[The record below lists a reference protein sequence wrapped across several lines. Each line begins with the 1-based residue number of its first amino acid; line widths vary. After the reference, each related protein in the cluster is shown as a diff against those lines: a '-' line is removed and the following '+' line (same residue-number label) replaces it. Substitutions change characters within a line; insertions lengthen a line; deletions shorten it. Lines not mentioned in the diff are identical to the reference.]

1 MRERQLTQ
9 IPSKGSALLVDDDPL
24 ICEFL
29 DHALTRQGFRVV
41 TEGSAEDALQ
51 RLTTEDFDVVV
62 TDVNMGGLDGLKFTE
77 KVLAQRADVPVI
89 LVTGMASMEVAV
101 AALRAGAWDF
111 LVKPIDPQLL
121 TLSMERALRHR
132 NLKTEVTR
140 LRSIVPPSGGDRMI
154 GQSAQMKRVYDL
166 VARVAP
172 GEAAVL
178 IAGESGTGK
187 ELVANA
193 VHQGSLRKDGP
204 FIAINCAAVPAN
216 LLESELFGHVRGAF
230 TDAKGDRKG
239 LFAQAEGGTLF
250 LDEIGE
256 LPIELQPKLLRALQE
271 RKIRPL
277 GGTNEISFNARL
289 VTATNRDLET
299 EVEEKRF
306 REDLFYRINV
316 VKIEVPP
323 LRERH
328 SDVLMLAQHFIQTA
342 SAQSDKKVKGL
353 SAGAAEKL
361 LSYAWPGNVRELEN
375 CIQSA
380 VALARFDELSVEDL
394 PNKVRQFLS
403 ERVVV
408 AADTAEELVTLEEL
422 GQRYLKRVLT
432 LLSGN
437 KTRAAKIL
445 GVDRR
450 TLYRML
456 ERLDPALVSGS
467 PPPPP
472 P

>member
-1 MRERQLTQ
+1 
-9 IPSKGSALLVDDDPL
+9 
-24 ICEFL
+24 
-29 DHALTRQGFRVV
+29 
-41 TEGSAEDALQ
+41 
-51 RLTTEDFDVVV
+51 
-62 TDVNMGGLDGLKFTE
+62 
-77 KVLAQRADVPVI
+77 
-89 LVTGMASMEVAV
+89 
-101 AALRAGAWDF
+101 
-111 LVKPIDPQLL
+111 PIDPVLL
-121 TLSMERALRHR
+121 ALSMERALKHR
-132 NLKTEVTR
+132 AVKVEVAR
-140 LRSIVPPSGGDRMI
+140 LRMLVPPTGGERI
-154 GQSAQMKRVYDL
+154 VGQSAQMKRVYDL

-187 ELVANA
+187 ELVAQA
-193 VHQGSLRKDGP
+193 VHAASARKDGP

-256 LPIELQPKLLRALQE
+256 LPLEMQPKLLRALQE
-271 RKIRPL
+271 RKVRPL
-277 GGTNEISFNARL
+277 GGTTEVSFNARL
-289 VTATNRDLET
+289 ITATNRDLET
-299 EVEEKRF
+299 EVDEKRF
-306 REDLFYRINV
+306 REDLFYRVNV

-328 SDVLMLAQHFIQTA
+328 SDVLILAQHFLQA
-342 SAQSDKKVKGL
+342 AAAQSQKQVKGL

-361 LSYAWPGNVRELEN
+361 LAYAWPGNVRELEN

-380 VALARFDELSVEDL
+380 VALARFDELSVDDL
-394 PNKVRQFLS
+394 PAKVCQFKS
-403 ERVVV
+403 ERVVI
-408 AADTAEELVTLEEL
+408 AADSPEELVTLEEL
-422 GQRYLKRVLT
+422 GQRYLARVLV
-432 LLSGN
+432 LLNGN

-456 ERLDPALVSGS
+456 ERLEPAAASPGS
-467 PPPPP
+467 PVVPDSVVSPQR
-472 P
+472 